1 MSVASRN
8 PQGLSEGKIKELNQ
22 KEMIPGPYY
31 KPRRRREIS
40 LKEQDQIVNEF
51 LKNFWPQKEI
61 ARLHRVSVRL
71 VSDLVC
77 ERRNNPEKMK
87 MAKAKEKE
95 LH

>member
-8 PQGLSEGKIKELNQ
+8 PEGLSESEIKKWYQQET
-22 KEMIPGPYY
+22 IPGPNY
-31 KPRRRREIS
+31 KPRRRRELS
-40 LKEQDQIVNEF
+40 LKEQEQIVDEF
-51 LKNFWPQKEI
+51 LKKFWPQKEI

-87 MAKAKEKE
+87 LAKTKQKE